1 MHALSCKCTLMS
13 PLRTHPLFSRFPQ
26 LSPSPLALL
35 SLRAPATCRPDHSR
49 ALLPRASDR
58 DLQFASCDFAILRV
72 AILRFCDC
80 ELRLRELR
88 APCTLLWSSFRAF
101 APPKTVS
108 GPNKTRFRCWHGRR
122 ISPVEYHA
130 FVSLAPRDRDKR
142 PRDGHSQHLIL
153 FYSTF

>member
-1 MHALSCKCTLMS
+1 MS
-13 PLRTHPLFSRFPQ
+13 PSRTHLLFSRFPQ

-35 SLRAPATCRPDHSR
+35 SLRAPATRRPDHSR
-49 ALLPRASDR
+49 ALLPRASD
-58 DLQFASCDFAILRV
+58 CDFAILRV
-72 AILRFCDC
+72 AILRFCNC
-80 ELRLRELR
+80 ELRLRELQ

-108 GPNKTRFRCWHGRR
+108 GPNKTRFRRWHDRR
-122 ISPVEYHA
+122 IFPVEYHA